1 MAFQPVPSGVGVAV
15 NQTLFGQ
22 PVTNVFAVQ
31 ATNPGDGFTLAAIA
45 NAVKARWISD
55 VLPVLSIDLALVSV
69 TATDISTDGGQ
80 QSVQVATGT
89 PTGGANSPSLPG
101 SQAIVITH
109 RTARIGRSYRGRTYL
124 AGLPEQW
131 VSGNNHDATRTG
143 LLADALNALRTD
155 LETLSLPLCV
165 LSRYTAKVKR
175 ASGVLTP
182 VVVSVARDTRVDS
195 QRRRLP

>member
-1 MAFQPVPSGVGVAV
+1 VGVAV

-22 PVTNVFAVQ
+22 PVTNVFAVE
-31 ATNPGDGFTLAAIA
+31 AANPGDGFTLAAIA
-45 NAVKARWISD
+45 NAFIDRWVSD
-55 VLPVLSIDLALVSV
+55 ILPVLSIDLALVSV
-69 TATDISTDGGQ
+69 TATDLSVEGGQ
-80 QSVQVATGT
+80 QAVIVATGT
-89 PTGGANSPSLPG
+89 PTGGANSPSLPS

-109 RTARIGRSYRGRTYL
+109 RTARIGRSYRGRSYL

-143 LLADALNALRTD
+143 LLADGMNALRVD
-155 LETLSLPLCV
+155 LEALSLPLCV
-165 LSRYTAKVKR
+165 LSRYNGDVKR
-175 ASGVLTP
+175 AAGVLTP